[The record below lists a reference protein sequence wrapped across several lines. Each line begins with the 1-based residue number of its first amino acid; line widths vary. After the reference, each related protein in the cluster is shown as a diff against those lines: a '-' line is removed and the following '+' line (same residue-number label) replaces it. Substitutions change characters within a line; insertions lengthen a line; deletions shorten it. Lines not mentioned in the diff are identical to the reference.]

1 MTTYSGH
8 EVALRLVADGGPGA
22 LSGLLRM
29 YAFLV
34 AGEDGTFTAA
44 RTTLSAQS
52 PLPGEL
58 HLPLRACRHDAHR
71 FT

>member
-1 MTTYSGH
+1 MTTHSDH

-34 AGEDGTFTAA
+34 AGEDGTFIAA
-44 RTTLSAQS
+44 RTTLSA
-52 PLPGEL
+52 
-58 HLPLRACRHDAHR
+58 
-71 FT
+71 

>member
-44 RTTLSAQS
+44 RTTLSA
-52 PLPGEL
+52 
-58 HLPLRACRHDAHR
+58 
-71 FT
+71 